1 MKNTSYEYFEYINM
15 NEISL
20 LLIDNINSHT
30 YNYELIEEFGNS
42 YQLNINLDNLNS
54 INMEGRFNLVV
65 IEHNNFEFY
74 IKSYD
79 IDIYSIEL
87 TNDKYFKDNIIIK
100 GVYCDL
106 KGLEIEN
113 DLGETYNL
121 ECKKRGN
128 NPDYISC

>member
-100 GVYCDL
+100 GVYCD
-106 KGLEIEN
+106 
-113 DLGETYNL
+113 
-121 ECKKRGN
+121 
-128 NPDYISC
+128 